1 MWKRKFFTE
10 LFGDP
15 WKSKYTSQVLLKK
28 TWLTDHQHLWK
39 QRFRQL
45 GVGVTQRHSLTSFN
59 VSENSAQDQTVRCSK
74 KLWGGKNA
82 SQTPEAL
89 LTMSGVK
96 VHERTW
102 LHSLGSLRLQYAST
116 SVQFIA
122 AVSSMVEEGDY
133 LCLFCSYKTRAF
145 IELTTDSTVY

>member
-1 MWKRKFFTE
+1 MLQET
-10 LFGDP
+10 
-15 WKSKYTSQVLLKK
+15 
-28 TWLTDHQHLWK
+28 
-39 QRFRQL
+39 
-45 GVGVTQRHSLTSFN
+45 VGRG
-59 VSENSAQDQTVRCSK
+59 E
-74 KLWGGKNA
+74 KNA

-102 LHSLGSLRLQYAST
+102 LHSLGSFRLQYAST

-145 IELTTDSTVY
+145 IELTMDSTVY